1 MHSQNPNS
9 MNQLALYIRQSL
21 QDVYP
26 SRELQNISRIVCCE
40 LLGRS
45 DMDYYLGKDMIL
57 SEKEQAK
64 LESILARLK
73 KNEPLQYVQREAHF
87 FGRVF
92 EVAPGVLIPR
102 PETEELV
109 QLIIEEAAAGSRILD
124 IGTGSGCIAVSLS
137 KELPGAAV
145 TAWDVSVAALDI
157 ARANNKKL
165 AARVVFREQ
174 DVFSDD
180 VPGGTFDIIVS
191 NPPYVTE
198 REKEDMTPNVLEW
211 EPPLALF
218 VPDDDPLRFYRRIAG
233 LGRRLLAEQGRLY
246 FEINRAYGDETA
258 AMLRRMDYHD
268 VRILKD
274 MSGNNRIVTAIR

>member
-1 MHSQNPNS
+1 

-21 QDVYP
+21 RDVYP

-40 LLGRS
+40 LLGQS

-73 KNEPLQYVQREAHF
+73 KNEPLQYIQHKAHF

-109 QLIIEEAAAGSRILD
+109 QLIIEEASAASRILD

-145 TAWDVSVAALDI
+145 TAWDVSAAALDI

-165 AARVVFREQ
+165 SACVVFREQ

-180 VPGGTFDIIVS
+180 VPSETFDVIVS

-211 EPPLALF
+211 EPALALF

-233 LGRRLLAEQGRLY
+233 LGRQLLAEQGRLY

-268 VRILKD
+268 VCILKD